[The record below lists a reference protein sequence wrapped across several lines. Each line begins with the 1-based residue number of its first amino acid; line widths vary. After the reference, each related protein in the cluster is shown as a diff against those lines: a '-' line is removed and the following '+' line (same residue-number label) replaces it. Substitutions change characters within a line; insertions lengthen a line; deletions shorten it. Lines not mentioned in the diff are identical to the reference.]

1 MSLDLQE
8 NTALAVDTLTNQS
21 SNQSS
26 LAQLPAKELIRRGN
40 LRMEKCELKE
50 AGNYFELALE
60 QAKAVRDLRGMSDAL
75 AQLLRYSSEIGNEVA
90 VQKWVNELE
99 IFLAQ
104 TSDANAPLKHSP
116 NIWYCRG
123 IVAYRNAQYKKA
135 QVLFHRYWNE
145 LEKEENSL
153 STKESATI
161 PTESYKEIMRSKAQ
175 ALLALSLVAIA
186 HGKPRRAQYFGEV
199 ILKYAEVE
207 RPRGILTSTYL
218 MLVRLSERVSDTT
231 QAKFWLQKA
240 FSESVAEHNW
250 HHYLYVLYGFARVS
264 RIEQDF
270 VQARFYLDLL
280 EKAVIQ
286 DEFKNL
292 KAEIAEERV
301 KLNLNR
307 VDLEIDLNRSTI
319 RTREGEVNL
328 RRQHLLIEIIHQLA
342 LAHDDKSDEDSKQ
355 GLSKQ
360 EIIEKVWKENY
371 NPEAHDGK
379 LYYNINRIRK
389 LLEPDQKKPTYLLNW
404 RQGYRLAPELKVR
417 VIQGEK

>member
-1 MSLDLQE
+1 MSLDVLQ
-8 NTALAVDTLTNQS
+8 QS
-21 SNQSS
+21 SVSI
-26 LAQLPAKELIRRGN
+26 AQLPAKELIRRGN

-50 AGNYFELALE
+50 AGQYFEMALE
-60 QAKAVRDLRGMSDAL
+60 QAKSVRDLRGISDAI
-75 AQLLRYSSEIGNEVA
+75 AQLLRYSSDVGNEPA
-90 VQKWVNELE
+90 VQKWINELE

-104 TSDANAPLKHSP
+104 TPDANTPQGHSP

-123 IVAYRNAQYKKA
+123 IVAFRNAQYKKS
-135 QVLFHRYWNE
+135 QVLFHRFWRE
-145 LEKEENSL
+145 LELEENLL
-153 STKESATI
+153 SSNSNSSTIDQESF
-161 PTESYKEIMRSKAQ
+161 KEIMRGKAQ
-175 ALLALSLVAIA
+175 ALLALSLVALA

-218 MLVRLSERVSDTT
+218 MLVRLAERAGDIPK
-231 QAKFWLQKA
+231 AKLLLQKA
-240 FSESVAEHNW
+240 FAQSVAEHNW
-250 HHYLYVLYGFARVS
+250 HHYLYVLYGYACVS
-264 RIEQDF
+264 RLDQDF
-270 VQARFYLDLL
+270 IQARFYLDLL
-280 EKAVIQ
+280 ENALVH
-286 DEFKNL
+286 EELKNL
-292 KAEIAEERV
+292 KNGVLEERV

-342 LAHDDKSDEDSKQ
+342 LAHEHKDDEDSKQ

-360 EIIEKVWKENY
+360 EIIEKVWRESY

-389 LLEPDQKKPTYLLNW
+389 LLEPDQKNPTYLLNW

-417 VIQGEK
+417 VIQGEN